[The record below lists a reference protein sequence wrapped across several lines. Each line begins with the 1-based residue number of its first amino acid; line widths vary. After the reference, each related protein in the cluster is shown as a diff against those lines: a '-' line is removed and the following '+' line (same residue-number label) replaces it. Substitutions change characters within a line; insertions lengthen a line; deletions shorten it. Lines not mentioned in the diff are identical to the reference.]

1 MGVTAL
7 KLTQQQIEEFNTSG
21 FLIARGAL
29 QDADLQPVIDELS
42 TWIDQ
47 RARQLHSE
55 GQIED
60 LHADAPFSQRYG
72 LLFAQSQDMGKGLDI
87 MHYRGRAI
95 FEFLHNKN
103 LLKLI
108 ESLLGPELTC
118 NPIQHLRAKPPLA
131 HEGNAGPSFHNAPWH
146 QDAGVMMAEA
156 EASNIITCWLPIGD
170 ATQEMGCMEVLPG
183 LVQTG
188 YLDHQREGGTTI
200 RPELMP
206 DIEPVVA
213 ACNKGDVVLMS
224 CFTPHRST
232 PNYSDLC
239 RWSLDL
245 RYQPTGVHTGRTG
258 HPDFVVR
265 SHRDPASE
273 MRDYDEWCR
282 LWIDAFENPRGFVGH
297 RST

>member
-1 MGVTAL
+1 M

-146 QDAGVMMAEA
+146 QE
-156 EASNIITCWLPIGD
+156 
-170 ATQEMGCMEVLPG
+170 
-183 LVQTG
+183 
-188 YLDHQREGGTTI
+188 
-200 RPELMP
+200 
-206 DIEPVVA
+206 
-213 ACNKGDVVLMS
+213 
-224 CFTPHRST
+224 
-232 PNYSDLC
+232 
-239 RWSLDL
+239 
-245 RYQPTGVHTGRTG
+245 
-258 HPDFVVR
+258 
-265 SHRDPASE
+265 PAS
-273 MRDYDEWCR
+273 
-282 LWIDAFENPRGFVGH
+282 
-297 RST
+297 